1 MTHFFVSFWNAVLAV
16 VVIANL
22 SRSSQAFSIPS
33 NHRHS
38 SRSISSSPFNSRH
51 NQCLVL
57 YSDLSPSDVSD
68 NDDDDVDPLGIAE
81 DVTVLASSSSSS
93 SGVGSETTDEKDL
106 TKEQRESLKQDLLQ
120 LCASYDRGYGAS
132 PSARRRVDDL
142 VSRLKALNPTPK
154 DAARGIDGGSTTE
167 VPLKGNWRMVWTT
180 ALDVL
185 NLGANPIAAPG
196 AIYQKIDPPLA
207 TNIIDFIPRIQTLI
221 PSNLLPSSLLR
232 AEVQTRTSSRANSS
246 NRVGLVF
253 ESVKLEPV
261 EVLGFAKPDFLPPL
275 SIQFPQ
281 LDLSDLNLPG
291 VDPENSPGFFDVVY
305 LDEKMLIIQ
314 QNEPGGYFVSV
325 KVPNCDP

>member
-1 MTHFFVSFWNAVLAV
+1 MHISSFHSDLLLVL
-16 VVIANL
+16 VIVITNL
-22 SRSSQAFSIPS
+22 SIPS
-33 NHRHS
+33 QSFSSSSSQSIRSTIQDLSFNHRHN
-38 SRSISSSPFNSRH
+38 R
-51 NQCLVL
+51 CLVL

-68 NDDDDVDPLGIAE
+68 GDKGAIISGGDALSAASVTSEATE
-81 DVTVLASSSSSS
+81 DLS
-93 SGVGSETTDEKDL
+93 
-106 TKEQRESLKQDLLQ
+106 KERRESLKQDLLQ

-142 VSRLKALNPTPK
+142 VSQLKSLNPTPK
-154 DAARGIDGGSTTE
+154 DAAKGIDGGSME
-167 VPLKGNWRMVWTT
+167 DVPLKGIWRMIWTT

-185 NLGANPIAAPG
+185 NLGVNPVAAPG
-196 AIYQKIDPPLA
+196 AIYQNIDPPLA
-207 TNIIDFIPRIQTLI
+207 INIIDFIPRIQTLF
-221 PSNLLPSSLLR
+221 PSNVLPSSLLR
-232 AEVQTRTSSRANSS
+232 AEVQTRTSSRSQSS

-281 LDLSDLNLPG
+281 LNLSDLNLPG
-291 VDPENSPGFFDVVY
+291 VDPENAPGFFDVVY
-305 LDEKMLIIQ
+305 LDETILIIQ